1 MWLLV
6 GLGNPGPKYEATRH
20 NVGFQVIDAVT
31 TRCRV
36 SSLRAKLGAE
46 VGEALIGSERV
57 LLCKP
62 MEYMNTSGQAVV
74 RVAKFWKI
82 EPAQTVVVHDDL
94 DLPFGRLKLGAGGGH
109 GGHNGLRSII
119 AEWGTADFG
128 RVRFGIDRPPTGRDP
143 ADYVL
148 TDFKAVE
155 RKELADYCG
164 RAAEA
169 AETII
174 RDGLTVAMN
183 RFNTKTGLGPKRQDQ
198 TQDSKQDE
206 TRKAQGIKRKTG
218 DDA

>member
-20 NVGFQVIDAVT
+20 NVGFQIIEAVAA
-31 TRCRV
+31 RYRV
-36 SSLRAKLGAE
+36 PPLRAKLGAE
-46 VGEALIGSERV
+46 VGEAVIGSERV

-62 MEYMNTSGQAVV
+62 MEFMNTSGQAVT

-94 DLPFGRLKLGAGGGH
+94 DLPFGRLKLGTGGGH

-119 AEWGTADFG
+119 AEWGTADFD
-128 RVRFGIDRPPTGRDP
+128 RVRFGVDRPATGQDA

-148 TDFKAVE
+148 TDFRATE
-155 RKELADYCG
+155 RKDLADLCA

-169 AETII
+169 AESII
-174 RDGLTVAMN
+174 REGLTVAMN
-183 RFNTKTGLGPKRQDQ
+183 RFNTKKGFGKE
-198 TQDSKQDE
+198 TQGKKQDKKPDKKPDNE
-206 TRKAQGIKRKTG
+206 PDKKPEN
-218 DDA
+218 